1 MLKFRNIL
9 PIGVLIVALSCLA
22 ALACSTET
30 IIVQTVEVEV
40 AREVKVVETVVVEK
54 ERVVEGQTV
63 VQTVVVE
70 RERVVEGETVVQT
83 VIVERERIVEG
94 QTVVET
100 VVVEKEVVVER
111 DVEVAVEVE
120 KVVTATAEP
129 TATPPPATGT
139 EGLRDVPR
147 NRTLVIAVG
156 GQQLAPA
163 NMNLLSGGGL
173 SRIRSFANQTWLEF
187 PFYYGHH
194 NGEVV
199 PWTAKDWQYND
210 TYDEVTITFRDD
222 VHWSDGTPFTAEDVR
237 FTWQDL
243 IIDNPTSAF
252 HFRMKD
258 VVESVELVD
267 DYTIKLH
274 LTRPDSRIFL
284 VLFQENTEEQMPVLP
299 KHIWEGKDPETFENV
314 DIAQGWP
321 VGTGAFKLVKA
332 APEALIFDRD
342 DNWWAAKA
350 GVAPLP
356 AVERIVFAPS
366 GDEQSIALRLS
377 RNEIDHQFTYQNGL
391 YELTKVRNPNVIT
404 WQDDPI
410 VLDPNGCMI
419 SMTMNNKVA
428 PFDDPA
434 VRRALNFAISKQAVV
449 NIAFEGTAIP
459 VAVPLSFAFPG
470 PAAYYEK
477 IQDLIDADGTNE
489 HNPDKAAAIMEAAG
503 YTKNDQG
510 FWADATGEA
519 LKIELWN
526 PSPGYW
532 KMSRTGT
539 AVVES
544 AQSAGFDAVER
555 RGLTGF
561 WGKQA
566 VGDLPSWLT
575 WHCGSTI
582 EPYGTYI
589 HWHSNNSAEIG
600 ETVGYFL
607 SAPRYEN
614 PEYDAIID
622 QMGAMEASIDDPEYI
637 ELFRQATEIILRD
650 MPEIQLVEDGHINA
664 SNTTYWTGWPS
675 RATSDYSSHRL
686 WAHWYLGIIRLQP
699 TGE

>member
-1 MLKFRNIL
+1 MLKLRKIIT
-9 PIGVLIVALSCLA
+9 IGLLSVALSA
-22 ALACSTET
+22 AAAIACASET
-30 IIVQTVEVEV
+30 IVVQTVEVEV
-40 AREVKVVETVVVEK
+40 AREIRVVETVVVEK
-54 ERVVEGQTV
+54 ETIVEGETI

-70 RERVVEGETVVQT
+70 K
-83 VIVERERIVEG
+83 ERIVEG

-100 VVVEKEVVVER
+100 VVVEKEVVVQQ
-111 DVEVAVEVE
+111 EVAVEVE
-120 KVVTATAEP
+120 RVVTATAEP
-129 TATPPPATGT
+129 TATPPPAAGT

-199 PWTAKDWQYND
+199 PWMAKDWQYND

-274 LTRPDSRIFL
+274 LTRPDNRIFL

-377 RNEIDHQFTYQNGL
+377 RDEIDHQFTYQNGL

-404 WQDDPI
+404 WQDDPHRPRPERLHD
-410 VLDPNGCMI
+410 LD
-419 SMTMNNKVA
+419 
-428 PFDDPA
+428 DDEQQGRTIRRSRGPTRLELRDQQT
-434 VRRALNFAISKQAVV
+434 VRCQHRVRGNRGASR
-449 NIAFEGTAIP
+449 G
-459 VAVPLSFAFPG
+459 PLSFAFPR
-470 PAAYYEK
+470 
-477 IQDLIDADGTNE
+477 
-489 HNPDKAAAIMEAAG
+489 
-503 YTKNDQG
+503 
-510 FWADATGEA
+510 
-519 LKIELWN
+519 
-526 PSPGYW
+526 S
-532 KMSRTGT
+532 
-539 AVVES
+539 
-544 AQSAGFDAVER
+544 
-555 RGLTGF
+555 
-561 WGKQA
+561 
-566 VGDLPSWLT
+566 
-575 WHCGSTI
+575 GS
-582 EPYGTYI
+582 
-589 HWHSNNSAEIG
+589 
-600 ETVGYFL
+600 L
-607 SAPRYEN
+607 
-614 PEYDAIID
+614 
-622 QMGAMEASIDDPEYI
+622 
-637 ELFRQATEIILRD
+637 LR
-650 MPEIQLVEDGHINA
+650 EDSG
-664 SNTTYWTGWPS
+664 
-675 RATSDYSSHRL
+675 SDRC
-686 WAHWYLGIIRLQP
+686 
-699 TGE
+699 